1 MLAANIAAQGLD
13 AVRVLHNGRQ
23 AFLERRLLLAGILP
37 AANIAAQKIDG
48 LRVLHNGI
56 QVAIDKLPCAVID
69 LNLLAQGIDG
79 LRFLHNG
86 KQVLFDGTVAFIAG
100 NLALLSAA

>member
-1 MLAANIAAQGLD
+1 MYKRQ
-13 AVRVLHNGRQ
+13 LHNGRQ

-48 LRVLHNGI
+48 LRVLHNG
-56 QVAIDKLPCAVID
+56 
-69 LNLLAQGIDG
+69 
-79 LRFLHNG
+79 